1 MGKCHI
7 FIIWHFYPKMNHV
20 RNSILAGFIIAV
32 TLLVVPVSM
41 AADNTT
47 QRVIIG
53 FKDTPGLEHR
63 QLIESVGGRIT
74 YQYNIINAIAAEV
87 PNRAVASL
95 LGNNK
100 VAYVESVQHR
110 QVEGHIVSGAIYD
123 GSYEILPWGVAAVQA
138 NKVWDTDNNL
148 MIDISS
154 SIAGQGVKVAVLDSG
169 LEVPPSAHPDLAANV
184 NFALS
189 FDLLDNDADVSD
201 IPGPV
206 TGHGTSTSG
215 IIGAVDNN
223 IGVIGTAP
231 RATLIMYRVCNSA
244 LNDCPDDAI
253 IAALNRAVND
263 GAQIVS
269 MSFGGIG
276 FSIPFKQAIHA
287 ADQAGLV
294 LVASAGNTPS
304 QVAGARHY
312 PSGFSEVISVGATDI
327 NNNIAS
333 FSTFGGHQD
342 LVAPGVATPTTTL
355 QGQGRDNLLTRN
367 TAPSGTIDSNP
378 MAFSGTG
385 TKMSNLVFAGLGR
398 ASDFAAVDCS
408 LASGHQIALIQRG
421 LITFRAKVENAIAK
435 GCIGAVIYNRP
446 DLTGNFFG
454 TLQVPEPIPAVSI
467 STEDGLALK
476 DGLAV
481 GADVGVNVTLQVV
494 ALDYDTFSG
503 TSASAP
509 YVSGVAALVLNAN
522 PSLSNKDVTK
532 ILKGTAV
539 DLGDP
544 GRDTLFGFGL
554 VNALGAVQCAQ
565 GVITCPVP

>member
-1 MGKCHI
+1 
-7 FIIWHFYPKMNHV
+7 MNHV
-20 RNSILAGFIIAV
+20 RNLILAGFIIAV

-41 AADNTT
+41 AADNTPR
-47 QRVIIG
+47 RVIVG
-53 FKDTPGLEHR
+53 FKDNPGAEHR

-74 YQYNIINAIAAEV
+74 YQYNIINAVAAEV

-95 LGNNK
+95 IANNK
-100 VAYVESVQHR
+100 VAYVETVQHR
-110 QVEGHIVSGAIYD
+110 QMEGHIVSGAIYD
-123 GSYEILPWGVAAVQA
+123 GSYEILPWGVNAVQA
-138 NKVWDTDNNL
+138 DEVWDTDHNL
-148 MIDISS
+148 VIDGPS

-169 LEVPPSAHPDLAANV
+169 LEDPPPDAAHPDLAANV
-184 NFALS
+184 DFVHS
-189 FDLLDNDADVSD
+189 YDLLDNDDDVSD

-215 IIGAVDNN
+215 IVAAVDND

-231 RATLIMYRVCNSA
+231 RATIIMYRVCDSA

-253 IAALNRAVND
+253 IAALDRAVTD
-263 GAQIVS
+263 GAQVVS
-269 MSFGGIG
+269 MSFGGIA

-327 NNNIAS
+327 DNNLAS

-355 QGQGRDNLLTRN
+355 QGQGRDNILTRN
-367 TAPSGTIDSNP
+367 TAPSGVIDSNP

-385 TKMSNLVFAGLGR
+385 LVTSNLVFAGLGTV
-398 ASDFAAVDCS
+398 ANFAAVDCS
-408 LASGHQIALIQRG
+408 LVSGHQIALIERG
-421 LITFRAKVENAIAK
+421 AITFRAKVENAVAA

-454 TLQVPEPIPAVSI
+454 TLGVPQPIPAVSI

-476 DGLAV
+476 DSLAV

-494 ALDYDTFSG
+494 ALDYDAFSG

-539 DLGDP
+539 DLGEP